1 MGINIHPHRRVVE
14 RQVRLKK
21 IRVRLV
27 SDEERDRWNDVVSEH
42 HYLGNANLTGRQL
55 RYVAETPD
63 GRCLAL
69 ISFSSAALQ
78 LAGRDQWI
86 GWHPEQRL
94 QRLHFVVQNSR
105 FLILPWI
112 GTPNLASRVMALCL
126 DRLASDWQSAFG
138 YAPVLVETFVD
149 QCRKGTS
156 YRADNWIRLG
166 ETAGFSRDA
175 KGFYQHNGS
184 PKTLWIKPL
193 RVDAAECLRT
203 EELPA
208 DLTRFELPSNP
219 TRMARRIESPVLTNL
234 LQAFRSLEDPRG
246 RQGRRH
252 ALATCLSVA
261 ACGIFAGARG
271 LSECAEIGRSM
282 REPQR
287 RALGMWRIPGTGR
300 REAPSHTT
308 LWRTI
313 SKIDPVEFERVLLQW
328 YNSQADSLPA
338 AMAIDGKAIR
348 ATLDGDNVGLH
359 VVSAVPHEDTPFL
372 PRPLSN
378 AKETSTRRRE
388 TSSPES
394 AP

>member
-1 MGINIHPHRRVVE
+1 MGINIYPNRRVAS

-21 IRVRLV
+21 VRVRLV
-27 SDEERDRWNDVVSEH
+27 SDEERERWNSVVSEH

-112 GTPNLASRVMALCL
+112 DTPNLASRVMALCL
-126 DRLASDWQSAFG
+126 DRLGSDWQAAFG

-166 ETAGFSRDA
+166 ETAGFSRDG

-193 RVDAAECLRT
+193 RTDAAECLRASQ
-203 EELPA
+203 LPA
-208 DLTRFELPSNP
+208 DLAGFELPP
-219 TRMARRIESPVLTNL
+219 DRERMTRRVESPVLETL
-234 LQAFRSLEDPRG
+234 LQAFRSLEDSRG
-246 RQGRRH
+246 RKGRMH
-252 ALATCLSVA
+252 PLATCLAVV
-261 ACGIFAGARG
+261 ACGVLAGAHG
-271 LSECAEIGRSM
+271 LSECAVIGRSM

-287 RALGMWRIPGTGR
+287 RALGMWRDPRTRR

-308 LWRTI
+308 LWRTM
-313 SKIDPVEFERVLLQW
+313 SKTDPLEFERVLLQW
-328 YNSQADSLPA
+328 YNAQADSLPA

-359 VVSAVPHEDTPFL
+359 VVSAIPHEDTPFL
-372 PRPLSN
+372 PRPPSN
-378 AKETSTRRRE
+378 AREMSTRRRE
-388 TSSPES
+388 T
-394 AP
+394 